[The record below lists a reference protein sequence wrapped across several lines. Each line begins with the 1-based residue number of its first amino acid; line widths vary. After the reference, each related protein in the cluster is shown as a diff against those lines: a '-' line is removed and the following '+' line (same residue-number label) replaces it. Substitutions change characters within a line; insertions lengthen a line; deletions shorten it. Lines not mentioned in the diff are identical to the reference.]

1 MVAYVPLMGLEV
13 ASTSLVGRYVGA
25 KDAAAATRSTYS
37 GLKLGWGYSLLMG
50 IFFIFLP
57 GVLTDIFKP
66 DVAEATE
73 EAIAIFMAARPMSI
87 FMLQIATFYIFVE
100 VLLVIYAGALRGAGD
115 TVWVMFACAIMN
127 WCVAGALYVVAYIFH
142 LPSHYAWIAVVAV
155 YSTAPVV
162 FWRRWKSG
170 KWRRHVMDAKS
181 SVV

>member
-1 MVAYVPLMGLEV
+1 
-13 ASTSLVGRYVGA
+13 
-25 KDAAAATRSTYS
+25 
-37 GLKLGWGYSLLMG
+37 
-50 IFFIFLP
+50 
-57 GVLTDIFKP
+57 
-66 DVAEATE
+66 
-73 EAIAIFMAARPMSI
+73 MSI

-115 TVWVMFACAIMN
+115 TVWVMLACAIMN

-142 LPSHYAWIAVVAV
+142 LPAHYAWIAVVAV